1 MYRVNSWIRNTHSLL
16 ALVCLF
22 VCLWKSVVT
31 LAQKIVAQ
39 EPGFIAHDCLIVRV
53 LRVLLFF
60 RLSSREKNGKRR
72 FEILRGFAACYTGYG
87 SVAWIS
93 PSSFARYNKPECLCK
108 WRRRLKFRL
117 YIDQGKTVVWGE
129 FPRRRQNSSLRG
141 LQQFLLSLRGRLGRS
156 KCVKWRGARRKGCIS
171 GLTE

>member
-1 MYRVNSWIRNTHSLL
+1 MYRINSWIRNPHSLF

-22 VCLWKSVVT
+22 VKECRDFGSSSL
-31 LAQKIVAQ
+31 
-39 EPGFIAHDCLIVRV
+39 GFIAHDCLIVRV
-53 LRVLLFF
+53 LRLLLLF

-93 PSSFARYNKPECLCK
+93 ASFARYDKPECLCK
-108 WRRRLKFRL
+108 WSRRLKFRL
-117 YIDQGKTVVWGE
+117 YIDQGKTIVWGE
-129 FPRRRQNSSLRG
+129 LPRRKQHSSLRI
-141 LQQFLLSLRGRLGRS
+141 QQFLLAPLGRLGRS
-156 KCVKWRGARRKGCIS
+156 KRLKWRGARRNGCIR

>member
-1 MYRVNSWIRNTHSLL
+1 MYRINSWLRNPPFF
-16 ALVCLF
+16 VCFGLF

-129 FPRRRQNSSLRG
+129 FPRRRQNSSVRI
-141 LQQFLLSLRGRLGRS
+141 QQFLLALLGRLGHS
-156 KCVKWRGARRKGCIS
+156 KRLKWRGARRNGCIR